1 MMGLAFMLQ
10 CPFLRLGL
18 FGSAYLLPL
27 HHRTIIVKYL
37 SEERKDGDART
48 EIGGGS
54 AGNATPKSAG
64 GISRGNVSTERGAVS
79 EKAWGN
85 GKAVEFVV
93 SKMPRYGLRMNYM
106 SESIQFRGVQQRA
119 SLRLRVDVLPPSRIA
134 TAAF

>member
-1 MMGLAFMLQ
+1 MGLAFMLQ
-10 CPFLRLGL
+10 YPFLRLGL

-64 GISRGNVSTERGAVS
+64 E
-79 EKAWGN
+79 
-85 GKAVEFVV
+85 
-93 SKMPRYGLRMNYM
+93 Y
-106 SESIQFRGVQQRA
+106 RGVTLVRREGQLVRKRGVMGK
-119 SLRLRVDVLPPSRIA
+119 RLNS
-134 TAAF
+134 